1 MRSKMRTL
9 SEKGEKE
16 FGDIFPAGVPC
27 KEIAPVTV
35 DLEGFDEP
43 QQVFMVEWR
52 ELSHIQKSLVV
63 QYMAMKLD
71 YEVPAVD
78 IQGRLDTD
86 GQFPIRAE
94 FVVESYDIRF
104 FV

>member
-1 MRSKMRTL
+1 MRSKVRTL

-16 FGDIFPAGVPC
+16 FGAIFPAGVPC

-52 ELSHIQKSLVV
+52 ELSHLQKDLVV
-63 QYMAMKLD
+63 EYMALKFD
-71 YEVPAVD
+71 DVPTDV
-78 IQGRLDTD
+78 IRGQLDTD
-86 GQFPIRAE
+86 GQFPIRAK

>member
-16 FGDIFPAGVPC
+16 FGFIFPAGVPC
-27 KEIAPVTV
+27 KEIEPVT
-35 DLEGFDEP
+35 LELGEP
-43 QQVFMVEWR
+43 QQAFIVDWR
-52 ELSHIQKSLVV
+52 ELSLLQKDLITE
-63 QYMAMKLD
+63 YMARKFD
-71 YEVPAVD
+71 DVPSHVIRD
-78 IQGRLDTD
+78 QLDTD
-86 GQFPIRAE
+86 GWFPIRAK

>member
-16 FGDIFPAGVPC
+16 FGFIFTEGVPC
-27 KEIAPVTV
+27 KEITPVTV
-35 DLEGFDEP
+35 DLEGLDEP

-52 ELSHIQKSLVV
+52 ELSHIQKDLVV
-63 QYMAMKLD
+63 GYMALKFDAPVDVIREQLD
-71 YEVPAVD
+71 A
-78 IQGRLDTD
+78 D

-94 FVVESYDIRF
+94 FVIESYDIRY

>member
-16 FGDIFPAGVPC
+16 FGLIFTEGVPC

-35 DLEGFDEP
+35 DLEGVDEP
-43 QQVFMVEWR
+43 QEVFMVDWR
-52 ELSHIQKSLVV
+52 ELSHHQRDMVIE
-63 QYMAMKLD
+63 YMAHKFESLRFVIRDQLD
-71 YEVPAVD
+71 A
-78 IQGRLDTD
+78 D

-94 FVVESYDIRF
+94 FVVESYDIRY

>member
-9 SEKGEKE
+9 SEKGKEE
-16 FGDIFPAGVPC
+16 FGIIFRKGVPC

-35 DLEGFDEP
+35 DLEGLDEP
-43 QQVFMVEWR
+43 QQVFMVDWR
-52 ELSHIQKSLVV
+52 ELSHIQKDLVV
-63 QYMAMKLD
+63 GYMALKFD
-71 YEVPAVD
+71 APVD
-78 IQGRLDTD
+78 VIRDQLDTD